1 MQGDESRPL
10 PEPRPARQ
18 PIKSV
23 HREIIYNRG
32 TQAAIEFA
40 ERQEEG
46 VEWSTHDLVAAVI
59 DAVWNDIKESK
70 G

>member
-1 MQGDESRPL
+1 MADTRPL
-10 PEPRPARQ
+10 PEPKKSLR
-18 PIKSV
+18 SV
-23 HREIIYNRG
+23 HRELIYAKG

-46 VEWSTHDLVAAVI
+46 AEWTTHDLVVAVI
-59 DAVWNDIKESK
+59 DATWDQIKESK